1 MDMAIS
7 NMPKKVGEISGEFG
21 DTLFASYTLF
31 KVAIKKTY
39 KNPMAFLKRG
49 DDLILGN
56 GEITLGASHFVNDA
70 AIDFDRV
77 KYKFT
82 AVECVDENK

>member
-7 NMPKKVGEISGEFG
+7 NMPKKVKSQENFAVIRYSPAI
-21 DTLFASYTLF
+21 LFQGGY
-31 KVAIKKTY
+31 KEKHIKI
-39 KNPMAFLKRG
+39 NGILKRG

-56 GEITLGASHFVNDA
+56 GEIQITLGASHFVNDA
-70 AIDFDRV
+70 AIDFDR
-77 KYKFT
+77 KFT

>member
-7 NMPKKVGEISGEFG
+7 NMPKKLGNLRRISIRYSPAI
-21 DTLFASYTLF
+21 LLF
-31 KVAIKKTY
+31 KVAIKKNINQWHF
-39 KNPMAFLKRG
+39 KSE

-56 GEITLGASHFVNDA
+56 GEIQITLGASHFVNDA